1 VDSWST
7 VLASASVIALLVA
20 VGLRAR
26 QGTFD
31 DRRRARTVLLGVAAL
46 VVGVGV
52 IAFIWTLTRPA

>member
-1 VDSWST
+1 
-7 VLASASVIALLVA
+7 LASASVIALLVA